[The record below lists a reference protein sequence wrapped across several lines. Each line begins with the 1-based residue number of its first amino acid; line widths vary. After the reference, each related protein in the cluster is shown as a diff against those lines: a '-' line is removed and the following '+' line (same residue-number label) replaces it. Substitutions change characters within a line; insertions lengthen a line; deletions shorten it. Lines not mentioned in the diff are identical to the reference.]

1 MADKILLGVQ
11 TKKPN
16 LELFDEK
23 ITQLTKIKGQISEM
37 KQTIDIGW
45 LRVNSSPFIREL

>member
-1 MADKILLGVQ
+1 MAEKILQGIQ

-23 ITQLTKIKGQISEM
+23 ITQLTRVKQQITEM
-37 KQTIDIGW
+37 KTSIDIGW
-45 LRVNSSPFIREL
+45 IRVNS